1 MKKRRRIRRSE
12 ATWREL
18 FSRQAASGMRASEF
32 CRGEGINKNV
42 FHRWRVA
49 LLGRGGRAGGSGV
62 GGRAEPS
69 SFIDL
74 GALSAPT
81 SGWEVRLDLGQ
92 GMVLSVARSEER
104 RVGKEWR
111 FPGSAHH

>member
-1 MKKRRRIRRSE
+1 MKKTRRIRRSE

-32 CRGEGINKNV
+32 CRREGINKNV

-49 LLGRGGRAGGSGV
+49 LLESGV
-62 GGRAEPS
+62 RAEVTSVAACAEPT

-74 GALSAPT
+74 GALSAP
-81 SGWEVRLDLGQ
+81 SSRWEVRLDLGQ
-92 GMVLSVARSEER
+92 GMVLNVARS
-104 RVGKEWR
+104 
-111 FPGSAHH
+111 